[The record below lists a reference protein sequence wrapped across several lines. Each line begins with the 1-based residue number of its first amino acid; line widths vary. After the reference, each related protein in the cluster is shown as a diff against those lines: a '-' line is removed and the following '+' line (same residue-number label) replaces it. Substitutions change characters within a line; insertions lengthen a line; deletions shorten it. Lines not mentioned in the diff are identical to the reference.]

1 MNYRVMKNIL
11 IIVYKFLMFMIN
23 IGGVIHWIEL
33 YNSGRYTEW
42 WVFLFIIISALA
54 AIIFATEFVKSIRS

>member
-1 MNYRVMKNIL
+1 MKNIL

-23 IGGVIHWIEL
+23 IGGVIQWIEL

-42 WVFLFIIISALA
+42 WVFLFIIICALA